1 MRPERSKLKEQACSV
16 PGHPD
21 RKPYGLG
28 VPFDPSVLPLEF
40 DMIQTS
46 NIDEIA
52 QRLAALVPTGLK
64 DAREDLNTNFRA
76 VLQSGLS
83 KLDLVTREEFDVQ
96 RCVLLRTR
104 EKIEELERQ
113 VARLESAL
121 SAQPRH

>member
-1 MRPERSKLKEQACSV
+1 
-16 PGHPD
+16 
-21 RKPYGLG
+21 
-28 VPFDPSVLPLEF
+28 
-40 DMIQTS
+40 MIQAS

-52 QRLAALVPTGLK
+52 QRLAALVPAGLK
-64 DAREDLNTNFRA
+64 EAREDLGANFRA

-113 VARLESAL
+113 VAALESAL